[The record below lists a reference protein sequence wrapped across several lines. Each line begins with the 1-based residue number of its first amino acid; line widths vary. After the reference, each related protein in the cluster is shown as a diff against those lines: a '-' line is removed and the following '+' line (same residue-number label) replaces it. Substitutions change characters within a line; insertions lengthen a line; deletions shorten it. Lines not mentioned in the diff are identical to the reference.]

1 MVVKSQGRG
10 EALHGGFFFTEKECS
25 MRQSHFFGVLIG
37 AAVLFAAS
45 MPALAGEQV
54 LEFKLVTA
62 PVEVKVFDAA
72 NLDGRALSAGQYFGV
87 AYFKDGRIAVKNFVS
102 TADTLKGSG
111 PIRGYSTYTFNDGS
125 SITASYTGEAKPG
138 VRSGTYTI
146 LSGTGAFANAT
157 GTGTFNG
164 VPSPF
169 KGAFLYDGKFDVKT
183 P

>member
-1 MVVKSQGRG
+1 
-10 EALHGGFFFTEKECS
+10 
-25 MRQSHFFGVLIG
+25 MRQFDFFGFLIG
-37 AAVLFAAS
+37 LTALFAAS
-45 MPALAGEQV
+45 VAAFAGEQV

-72 NLDGRALSAGQYFGV
+72 NIDGQTLSAGQYFGV
-87 AYFKDGRIAVKNFVS
+87 AYFTDGRIAVKNFVS

-157 GTGTFNG
+157 GTGSFNG

-183 P
+183 PR

>member
-1 MVVKSQGRG
+1 
-10 EALHGGFFFTEKECS
+10 

-37 AAVLFAAS
+37 AAVCFAAS

-54 LEFKLVTA
+54 LEFKLVTM
-62 PVEVKVFDAA
+62 PVDVKVFEAA
-72 NLDGRALSAGQYFGV
+72 NIDGQTLSAGRYVGV

-102 TADTLKGSG
+102 SGEVLKGSG

-125 SITASYTGEAKPG
+125 SITASYVGEVKDG
-138 VRSGTYTI
+138 VRTGTYTI
-146 LSGTGAFANAT
+146 VSGTGAFANAT

>member
-1 MVVKSQGRG
+1 
-10 EALHGGFFFTEKECS
+10 
-25 MRQSHFFGVLIG
+25 MRQSHFFGILIG

-54 LEFKLVTA
+54 LEFKLVTM
-62 PVEVKVFDAA
+62 PIDVKVFEAA
-72 NLDGRALSAGQYFGV
+72 NIDGQNLSAGRYVGV

-102 TADTLKGSG
+102 SGEVLKGSG

-125 SITASYTGEAKPG
+125 SITASYVGEVKDG

-146 LSGTGAFANAT
+146 VSGTGAFANAT

>member
-1 MVVKSQGRG
+1 
-10 EALHGGFFFTEKECS
+10 

-37 AAVLFAAS
+37 LAALFAAS
-45 MPALAGEQV
+45 MPVLAGEQV

-72 NLDGRALSAGQYFGV
+72 NLDGQSLSAGKYFGV
-87 AYFKDGRIAVKNFVS
+87 AYFKDGRIAVKNFIS
-102 TADTLKGSG
+102 TGDVLNGSG

-138 VRSGTYTI
+138 VRTGTYTI
-146 LSGTGAFANAT
+146 VSGTGAFANAT

-169 KGAFLYDGKFDVKT
+169 KGAFLYDGKLVVKT